1 MGFISLLFLLLLLAI
16 YYYSLLRIQWDES
29 NRTILSD
36 ASHRNGGGMQQ
47 SKMQSMQSMQLKPR
61 KIKGYICSGN
71 VIRRRS
77 RNG

>member
-36 ASHRNGGGMQQ
+36 ASHRNGEGEMQQ
-47 SKMQSMQSMQLKPR
+47 SKMQSMQCQGK
-61 KIKGYICSGN
+61 
-71 VIRRRS
+71 S
-77 RNG
+77 RDIYVQET